1 MSLLGYVVRRLI
13 ITAIIMVVI
22 AAINFLLFQIMPFT
36 LLKINPETWYVPA
49 ISTSHNLQYIQKI
62 REQVI
67 SELGFNLPIQL
78 RFLRYMESLFTFHFG
93 YNVGS
98 VLSGPVS
105 TTIARFAP
113 YTILLLGGSTIAA
126 FIVGEYLGVF
136 SASRRGKPA
145 DKASFVTLLF
155 LYSMPSFWIGVM
167 LLLLFAYYIHLAPTS
182 AASYISQ
189 FTGPAF
195 YLAVLKAMAL
205 PFLSLTLISIGGF
218 YLIMRSSALE
228 VMSEDYVL
236 MARAK
241 GLRERDVLYKH
252 VLRNAVIPVMTV
264 FAISMGFVLSGAV
277 ITETIFGW
285 PGLGYWT
292 YIAILTQD
300 FPLEQAIF
308 FIISLMVVLANLV
321 ADLLYGFLDP
331 RIRR

>member
-1 MSLLGYVVRRLI
+1 MSLLGYIVRRLAM
-13 ITAIIMVVI
+13 TAIIMVVI
-22 AAINFLLFQIMPFT
+22 AAINFLLFQVLPFT
-36 LLKINPETWYVPA
+36 LLGINPEIWYVPA
-49 ISTSHNLQYIQKI
+49 LGTSHNLQYITEI
-62 REQVI
+62 REKVI
-67 SELGFNLPIQL
+67 SELGFNLPLQY
-78 RFLRYMESLFTFHFG
+78 RFLRYMESMFTFHFG
-93 YNVGS
+93 YNVGG

-105 TTIARFAP
+105 ATIERFAP
-113 YTILLLGGSTIAA
+113 YTILLLGGSTVAS

-136 SASRRGKPA
+136 SASRRGRPA
-145 DKASFVTLLF
+145 DKVSFITLLF
-155 LYSMPSFWIGVM
+155 LYSMPSFWIGV
-167 LLLLFAYYIHLAPTS
+167 LLLLIFAYYGRFAPTS
-182 AASYISQ
+182 AAAYISQ

-218 YLIMRSSALE
+218 YLIMRSSTLE
-228 VMSEDYVL
+228 VMNEDYVL

-241 GLRERDVLYKH
+241 GLRERDVLYRH

-292 YIAILTQD
+292 YMAIITQD

>member
-1 MSLLGYVVRRLI
+1 MSLLGYIVKRLAITVV
-13 ITAIIMVVI
+13 IMIVI
-22 AAINFLLFQIMPFT
+22 AAINFLLFQVLPFV
-36 LLKINPETWYVPA
+36 LLGINPEVWYVPA
-49 ISTSHNLQYIQKI
+49 ISTSHNLQYITKI

-67 SELGFNLPIQL
+67 SELGFNLPIQD

-93 YNVGS
+93 YNIGGA
-98 VLSGPVS
+98 LSGPVS

-113 YTILLLGGSTIAA
+113 YTILLLGGSTVVS
-126 FIVGEYLGVF
+126 FIIGEYLGVF
-136 SASRRGKPA
+136 SASRRGRPA
-145 DKASFVTLLF
+145 DKASFVSLLF
-155 LYSMPSFWIGVM
+155 LYSMPSFWIGM
-167 LLLLFAYYIHLAPTS
+167 ILLLVFAYYIRLAPSS
-182 AASYISQ
+182 AAAYMSQ
-189 FTGPAF
+189 YTGAAY

-228 VMSEDYVL
+228 VMNEDYVL

-241 GLRERDVLYKH
+241 GLRERNVLYKH

-264 FAISMGFVLSGAV
+264 FAISLGFVLSGAV
-277 ITETIFGW
+277 ITETVFGW

-292 YIAILTQD
+292 YMAILTQD

-308 FIISLMVVLANLV
+308 FIISLMVVLANLA

>member
-1 MSLLGYVVRRLI
+1 MSLLGYIVKRLAITVV
-13 ITAIIMVVI
+13 IMIVI
-22 AAINFLLFQIMPFT
+22 AAINFLLFQVLPFV
-36 LLKINPETWYVPA
+36 LLGINPEVWYVPA
-49 ISTSHNLQYIQKI
+49 ISTSHNLQYITKI

-67 SELGFNLPIQL
+67 SELGFNLPIQD

-93 YNVGS
+93 YNVGGA
-98 VLSGPVS
+98 LSGPVS
-105 TTIARFAP
+105 TTISRFAP
-113 YTILLLGGSTIAA
+113 YTILLLGGSTVVS
-126 FIVGEYLGVF
+126 FIIGEYLGVF
-136 SASRRGKPA
+136 SASRRGRPA
-145 DKASFVTLLF
+145 DKASFVSLLF
-155 LYSMPSFWIGVM
+155 LYSMPSFWIGM
-167 LLLLFAYYIHLAPTS
+167 ILLLVFAYYIRLAPSS
-182 AASYISQ
+182 AAAYMSQ
-189 FTGPAF
+189 YTGAAY

-228 VMSEDYVL
+228 VMNEDYVL

-241 GLRERDVLYKH
+241 GLRERNVLYKH

-264 FAISMGFVLSGAV
+264 FAISLGFVLSGAV
-277 ITETIFGW
+277 ITETVFGW

-292 YIAILTQD
+292 YMAILTQD

-308 FIISLMVVLANLV
+308 FIISLMVVLANLA